1 MHSPPV
7 SPPKYGSSRTS
18 GGLFR
23 GRAVGNSLNAADY
36 SNRDNSDYI
45 GPVPG
50 HILLYLSQDD
60 PASVVPESLTP
71 YARLS
76 YDYSQRRRS
85 LPCLKRLLVNI
96 LLFDVRSLTCSILKL
111 LSKML
116 V

>member
-7 SPPKYGSSRTS
+7 SAPKYGSSHNS

-23 GRAVGNSLNAADY
+23 GHAVGNSLNAADY
-36 SNRDNSDYI
+36 SNCNNSNYI

-60 PASVVPESLTP
+60 PASVIPESLTP

-76 YDYSQRRRS
+76 YDYS
-85 LPCLKRLLVNI
+85 P
-96 LLFDVRSLTCSILKL
+96 
-111 LSKML
+111 KMPIAPML
-116 V
+116 EKIARKYSPVQHA

>member
-7 SPPKYGSSRTS
+7 SPPKYGSSRTL

-36 SNRDNSDYI
+36 SNCDYI

-60 PASVVPESLTP
+60 PASVVPESLTL

-76 YDYSQRRRS
+76 YDYSPKMPIAPMLEKIARKYS
-85 LPCLKRLLVNI
+85 P
-96 LLFDVRSLTCSILKL
+96 VRCA
-111 LSKML
+111 
-116 V
+116 

>member
-60 PASVVPESLTP
+60 PASVVPESLIP

-76 YDYSQRRRS
+76 YDYSPKTPITPVLEKIARKYS
-85 LPCLKRLLVNI
+85 PV
-96 LLFDVRSLTCSILKL
+96 
-111 LSKML
+111 
-116 V
+116 

>member
-7 SPPKYGSSRTS
+7 SPPKYGSSCTS

-76 YDYSQRRRS
+76 YDYSPKMPIAPVLEKIARKYSPVRRA
-85 LPCLKRLLVNI
+85 
-96 LLFDVRSLTCSILKL
+96 
-111 LSKML
+111 
-116 V
+116 